1 MTTDDPNKSL
11 MERFLQ
17 PTTRVAT
24 PSLVVNRDAATP
36 YVAFD
41 PKDKIIRLH
50 IRCTRPAIAY
60 TVPYAYMIH
69 FDYAYET
76 WDEFSL
82 SVGAQTVTAQGRNL
96 QPVIDAIAMH
106 RCEWIQEYDPARF
119 SAPQDPAA
127 PVIERITVAIIGGGQ
142 KDSGSV

>member
-1 MTTDDPNKSL
+1 MTDDPKNKSL
-11 MERFLQ
+11 MERFLQPQ

-24 PSLVVNRDAATP
+24 PSLVVNRD

-41 PKDKIIRLH
+41 AKDKLIRLH
-50 IRCTRPAIAY
+50 IRCTNPAIAY
-60 TVPYAYMIH
+60 TIPYAYLVH
-69 FDYAYET
+69 FDYAYDT

-82 SVGAQTVTAQGRNL
+82 TVGAQTITAQGRNL
-96 QPVIDAIAMH
+96 QPVVDAIAMH

-127 PVIERITVAIIGGGQ
+127 PVIERITVEIVGESQ
-142 KDSGSV
+142 KDSGAE